1 MTTTTTT
8 TTTTA
13 RAFVYDGREFPDP
26 DPKLSVEEVRKQFAE
41 FLPELANADTREE
54 KRADGTVVYSFSKRI
69 GTKGQP
75 RGTGRTHRVAGAA
88 GELPASEPIRQR
100 CADVVRILRRV
111 PEKRLLVFELAGQ
124 LLSPAGQLD
133 FEAAADREPEVNLAV
148 AEARGYGHATE
159 QAVEALRRLAPR

>member
-8 TTTTA
+8 ATTATTTA

-26 DPKLSVEEVRKQFAE
+26 DPNLSVEEVRKQFAE

-75 RGTGRTHRVAGAA
+75 RGTGRTHRVAYPSARPEPGRHLGLRLGAGLGRPCPGDPGRRRHRA
-88 GELPASEPIRQR
+88 HPA
-100 CADVVRILRRV
+100 
-111 PEKRLLVFELAGQ
+111 
-124 LLSPAGQLD
+124 
-133 FEAAADREPEVNLAV
+133 
-148 AEARGYGHATE
+148 
-159 QAVEALRRLAPR
+159 